1 MPILQ
6 SDLENCLS
14 TAFPSGKIVV
24 IDTAGDND
32 HYQVEITCAT
42 FEGLSRIQQHQK
54 VYAALKDYDIHALS
68 IKTNY
73 ISGESH
79 E

>member
-32 HYQVEITCAT
+32 HYQVEITCTT

-54 VYAALKDYDIHALS
+54 FMLLLRTMIFTLYQ
-68 IKTNY
+68 
-73 ISGESH
+73 
-79 E
+79 